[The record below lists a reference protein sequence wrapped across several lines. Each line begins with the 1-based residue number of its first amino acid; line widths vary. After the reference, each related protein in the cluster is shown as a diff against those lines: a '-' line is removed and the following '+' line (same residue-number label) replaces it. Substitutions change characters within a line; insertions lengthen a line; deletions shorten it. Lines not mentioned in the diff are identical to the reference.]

1 MREDEDMRAGKAAAL
16 EKQNAEGYRYMG
28 EMNPL
33 KHMLPDVV
41 AAEQRAA
48 CKVRQE
54 GNR

>member
-1 MREDEDMRAGKAAAL
+1 MK
-16 EKQNAEGYRYMG
+16 
-28 EMNPL
+28 PL